1 MLNCIDC
8 NAQAYTEGPHD
19 FTADRELMGYV
30 ATRQLPA
37 GLTPARARRLVAAG
51 EHLWWDG
58 ARLWFEVGDF
68 EREVPPRWRRQR
80 LIEEA

>member
-1 MLNCIDC
+1 
-8 NAQAYTEGPHD
+8 
-19 FTADRELMGYV
+19 MGYV

-37 GLTPARARRLVAAG
+37 GLRLARARRLVAAG

-58 ARLWFEVGDF
+58 ARLWFGVGDF
-68 EREVPPRWRRQR
+68 EREVPPRWRRQH